1 MTVVTSVCLCR
12 SAAEDIDSNASES
25 DSEEESKEVN
35 FVTLWY
41 NNNNNI
47 NNGYRIM
54 NNHDDIKNIFICIFQ
69 MCKYF
74 VDFNKLVMY
83 VSVRNVN
90 AVILI

>member
-1 MTVVTSVCLCR
+1 
-12 SAAEDIDSNASES
+12 
-25 DSEEESKEVN
+25 
-35 FVTLWY
+35 
-41 NNNNNI
+41 
-47 NNGYRIM
+47 M